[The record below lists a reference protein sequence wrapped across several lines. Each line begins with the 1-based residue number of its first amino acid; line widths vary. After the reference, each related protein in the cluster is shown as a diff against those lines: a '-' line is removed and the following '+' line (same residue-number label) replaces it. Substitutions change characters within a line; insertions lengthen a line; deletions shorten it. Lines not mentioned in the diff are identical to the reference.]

1 MASSRMPGCREG
13 SSGPDARTC
22 SRSLLAAQSCS
33 LVDGAKSAR
42 SHASR
47 YKSPT
52 AHRTVCIV
60 HSWAALAWTRMPGR
74 TFLQKVRLAQLLK
87 LTSCVHCPRF
97 AQDALWIEMVVEH
110 FNIALNIY
118 DASLVAP
125 VPNNPEATQNLFV
138 KSVDRP
144 MLLDLVKGLPKG
156 IARQVYLRMANATS
170 KPFRLRPRARLSLEI
185 HELSDWNRLQQR
197 LIALRQAECVAGA
210 FASNA
215 SAGRLR
221 EAARGV
227 ALELLVLEA
236 LVAGEGKVAQPKLP
250 QDMAWDADTEASYVQ
265 DFCAAS
271 LSHYNAPRPPQII
284 TKGRHK
290 ILERRSSQRRMWFR
304 KQREFLLQDL
314 YPGQ

>member
-1 MASSRMPGCREG
+1 MSSFELLDAPLSKTAPLTVVPFLAHPDSCALFATSRGC
-13 SSGPDARTC
+13 
-22 SRSLLAAQSCS
+22 QQ
-33 LVDGAKSAR
+33 
-42 SHASR
+42 
-47 YKSPT
+47 
-52 AHRTVCIV
+52 
-60 HSWAALAWTRMPGR
+60 AL
-74 TFLQKVRLAQLLK
+74 
-87 LTSCVHCPRF
+87 